1 MAKILITF
9 QRGSHVFPRVCE
21 GVVLMTNLLWAE
33 TTETHTRNSDPWY
46 RIIEYRPCPRGLETS
61 PPILKWRQERAQSLS
76 VIPRIQS
83 LHMYV

>member
-1 MAKILITF
+1 MF
-9 QRGSHVFPRVCE
+9 VHVLVRAWFDDEPPLGGDNRDPYPY
-21 GVVLMTNLLWAE
+21 
-33 TTETHTRNSDPWY
+33 SDSWY